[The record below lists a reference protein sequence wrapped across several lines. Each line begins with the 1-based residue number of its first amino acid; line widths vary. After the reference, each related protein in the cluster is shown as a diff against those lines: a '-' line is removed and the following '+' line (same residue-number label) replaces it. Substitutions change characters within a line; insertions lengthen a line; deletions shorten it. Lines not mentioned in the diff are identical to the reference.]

1 MTRRAHQRSG
11 RVRGLFARHDHGV
24 AEQLDDALACSALGI
39 RTTKLTLAVLLAT
52 AVLQLAIALVSGSV
66 ALLADTVHNAADAMT
81 SIPLWIA
88 FVVGR
93 RIHSRRYPYGLR
105 RAEDLAGVFILL
117 MIAASALWIGWES
130 ITRLLEPTPMRH
142 TGWVF
147 AAGVVG
153 VVGNEVAAIVR
164 IRVGRRIGSVALVAD
179 GYHARTDTFA
189 SFGVIVAVIGT
200 WLGLPLV
207 DPVVGL
213 VITALIVW
221 ILWTTGAQV
230 LRRLLDGVEP
240 EVLTTIERA
249 AAEVDGVDRVGP
261 VRARWSGHR
270 LFADLTVTVAAECSL
285 AEGHRIGEQV
295 RHHLLHEVGHLEDAW
310 VHVDPSPEE
319 DADPH
324 AITDHHRR

>member
-24 AEQLDDALACSALGI
+24 AEQLDDALAGSALGI

-130 ITRLLEPTPMRH
+130 LTRLLEPTPMRH
-142 TGWVF
+142 TGWVL

-164 IRVGRRIGSVALVAD
+164 LRVGRRIGSVALVAD
-179 GYHARTDTFA
+179 GYHARTDTIA

-200 WLGLPLV
+200 WLGLPLL

-221 ILWTTGAQV
+221 ILWTTG
-230 LRRLLDGVEP
+230 
-240 EVLTTIERA
+240 
-249 AAEVDGVDRVGP
+249 
-261 VRARWSGHR
+261 
-270 LFADLTVTVAAECSL
+270 
-285 AEGHRIGEQV
+285 
-295 RHHLLHEVGHLEDAW
+295 
-310 VHVDPSPEE
+310 
-319 DADPH
+319 
-324 AITDHHRR
+324 